1 MADDGDSERRGAEM
15 AKRPRYITKIVDTG
29 VVKRSGADAR
39 FGKDTRRFTKRL
51 AALAERWGE
60 PLAVVPLRFAMVGG
74 DPVVRSVLL
83 VFRDQPRR
91 KKNEKKKNEKKKNEK
106 KKNEKKKNEKKKNE
120 KKKNE
125 KKKNEKG

>member
-91 KKNEKKKNEKKKNEK
+91 KKKKKKKKNEKKKK
-106 KKNEKKKNEKKKNE
+106 KK
-120 KKKNE
+120 
-125 KKKNEKG
+125 G